1 LATRLVDD
9 FIPPKGVVLCVAS
22 TDSLSSAFKLLIDNN
37 IQSAPVYDM
46 KAQQYTSLVD
56 LNDILAA
63 TLLMYEQKAE
73 GKKLAELMLRYLKDS
88 AKPDPDVATL
98 LSTENL
104 FKTLQVRDI
113 ANLSTTNPFVPLPVG
128 SSLLDCA
135 KLMVERRLHRVPI
148 VHKDG
153 KLSTLVSQ
161 SSLVQLL
168 WQNRFIW
175 EKEFGR
181 LTMTEL
187 NLHNIIPHTAK
198 GAALLTVAD
207 SKHAIDAFK
216 LLADKHI
223 SGVPVVNDD
232 NKLVASVSVQDLKEI
247 GTTANKFSLIQ
258 KPVLEYVKHSHCHQ
272 QQQNAPAAAQL
283 PVLLHMFSSLHTMHF
298 QGHGT
303 FADTLEKL
311 VKHRAHHI
319 YYVDKHHQLFGV
331 VTLVDIL
338 KFFVE
343 H

>member
-1 LATRLVDD
+1 
-9 FIPPKGVVLCVAS
+9 
-22 TDSLSSAFKLLIDNN
+22 
-37 IQSAPVYDM
+37 
-46 KAQQYTSLVD
+46 
-56 LNDILAA
+56 
-63 TLLMYEQKAE
+63 
-73 GKKLAELMLRYLKDS
+73 LKDS
-88 AKPDPDVATL
+88 TKPDPDVATL

-168 WQNRFIW
+168 WQNRFVW
-175 EKEFGR
+175 EKEYGR

-207 SKHAIDAFK
+207 SKRAIDAFK
-216 LLADKHI
+216 LLSDKHI
-223 SGVPVVNDD
+223 SGVPVVNED
-232 NKLVASVSVQDLKEI
+232 NKLVASMSVQDLKEI

-258 KPVLEYVKHSHCHQ
+258 KPVLEYLKHSQHHHQ
-272 QQQNAPAAAQL
+272 QQICEVQL
-283 PVLLHMFSSLHTMHF
+283 PVLHMFLSLHTMHF
-298 QGHGT
+298 QGHDT
-303 FADTLEKL
+303 FADTLAKL

-338 KFFVE
+338 KLFVE